1 MEEQSLH
8 QAIMDAINSVMGPK
22 EELVQ
27 QITDGFVQEVI
38 TIPDSTIT
46 MGEIKRRL
54 EELEA
59 EFNGMLAQT
68 PDGELEAYMNRFQ
81 AIKDEMALLKE
92 QREKISVQLRK
103 NMDAQERVR
112 KTIMALDQADHHMT
126 QWNEETIRQL
136 VHTVKVVAA
145 DQVKV
150 TLYDGTEVMRQV
162 NCHR

>member
-27 QITDGFVQEVI
+27 RIADAFVQEVVAL
-38 TIPDSTIT
+38 PDSTIT
-46 MGEIKRRL
+46 LGEIKRRL

-81 AIKDEMALLKE
+81 AIKDEMTPLKE
-92 QREKISVQLRK
+92 QREKISAQLRK
-103 NMDAQERVR
+103 NMDVQERVR
-112 KTIMALDQADHHMT
+112 KTMMALDQADHHMT

-136 VHTVKVVAA
+136 VHTVKVVDA
-145 DQVKV
+145 DQIKV
-150 TLYDGTEVMRQV
+150 TLYDGTEVMRQG